1 VAIVVILPVVPATSG
16 DASTPPRFAEFHV
29 QRRSASHQRRGAIL
43 PGMHAVTRSD
53 PLLAA
58 EGRAIT
64 AQPAT
69 IWLTGRRGSGRRTLG
84 RAVVAG
90 LAVAGRP
97 AIVLDDARVGAAAA
111 RARRDAGGE
120 AVDRVAC
127 AAELAMALV
136 GDGVIAVVVA
146 SSPRVWDR
154 ERARREHEV
163 RGLPFAEVFLDTPAE
178 VCAARDSVDPT
189 YEAPPLPD
197 LVIRPGP
204 LLPAVL
210 SIVELV

>member
-1 VAIVVILPVVPATSG
+1 
-16 DASTPPRFAEFHV
+16 
-29 QRRSASHQRRGAIL
+29 
-43 PGMHAVTRSD
+43 MHAVTRSD

-58 EGRAIT
+58 DRHVTT
-64 AQPAT
+64 ARPAT

-97 AIVLDDARVGAAAA
+97 AIVLDDARVRAAAA
-111 RARRDAGGE
+111 RARPDTAG
-120 AVDRVAC
+120 DQVAC

-163 RGLPFAEVFLDTPAE
+163 RDLPFVEVFVDTPAE
-178 VCAARDSVDPT
+178 VCAARDSADPT
-189 YEAPPLPD
+189 YEPPPLPD
-197 LVIRPGP
+197 LVVRPGP

-210 SIVELV
+210 SIADLI